1 MLETKIEKF
10 HRYIKPMGVE
20 IALHEFSQNNMSRSH
35 VHNGYEVYFQIKGGR
50 KLLIENEFYRV
61 EKGDILMIAPGVL
74 HKTLDDS
81 PSGYKRIVYNFPRK
95 ILDSVIGEKDIYN
108 SFIQKDAIIVRN
120 PDAAK
125 VISGAIEDLETITMG
140 EDEDLGQ
147 FELISLS
154 VLFRLI
160 CFLVSNKNILPDTKV
175 SEKKSGHLSEVLEY
189 INEHYTE
196 SITLTELSAKFYMS
210 EFYLCRSFKK
220 TTGRTIVE
228 YINYLRI
235 EKAKQLLTKHG
246 NTIKA
251 TAKLCGFKTTSHF
264 NYIFKEYEKM
274 NPSQF
279 KDLRK

>member
-10 HRYIKPMGVE
+10 HRYIKPMGIE
-20 IALHEFSQNNMSRSH
+20 IALNEFSQNNMSRSH
-35 VHNGYEVYFQIKGGR
+35 VHNGYEVYFQIYGSR
-50 KLLIENEFYRV
+50 KLLIENKFYRV
-61 EKGDILMIAPGVL
+61 EKGDILMIAPGIL

-120 PDAAK
+120 PDATK
-125 VISGAIEDLETITMG
+125 VISDAIEYLETITTG
-140 EDEDLGQ
+140 DDADSGQ

-175 SEKKSGHLSEVLEY
+175 SEKKTGHLSDVLEY

-196 SITLTELSAKFYMS
+196 SITLTELSTKFYMS

-220 TTGRTIVE
+220 STGRTIVE

-235 EKAKQLLTKHG
+235 EKAKQLLLKHG
-246 NTIKA
+246 NNVKD
-251 TAKLCGFKTTSHF
+251 TAKMCGFKTTSHF
-264 NYIFKEYEKM
+264 NYVFKEYEKM